1 MLKSFFD
8 RLRGKPDDEKEK
20 ELVEEDSV
28 EKAEDSKLEKEP
40 EVREELVEE
49 EKNIQAPGV
58 DEEVREDLVE
68 EEKLMQGPGELE
80 DIREESVEE
89 EKNVQASATQ
99 EDIREDLVDEEKNIQ
114 ASSIQN
120 DVRQDLMDEEKNIQA
135 PTAQEEII
143 EETKIEEKVELEEE
157 SEENVSFFGRL
168 KQGLQKTRDQLANQ
182 IDEVLAPLRKVD
194 SEMMEELEEILIT
207 SDLGVQTTMT
217 VMDTLEERIRV
228 KNIQD
233 SQEVK
238 DELVDIIIGLL
249 REKDLDHSLALESP
263 TVILVV
269 GVNGVGKTTSI
280 GKMAHRF
287 KNEGKNVLMVAA
299 DTFRA
304 AAIEQLQEWG
314 TRADVPVIAHQE
326 GSDPAAVIYDGIQAA
341 RSRKADILL
350 CDTAGRLHNKAN
362 LMNEL
367 EKINRIID
375 RDFPEAN
382 KEVYIVVDG
391 TTGQNAILQAREFK
405 SVTDVSGAIIT
416 KLDGTARGGMVIPL
430 ELEEEIPVKLIGIG
444 EQIEDLVDF
453 VQEDFVEAIIK

>member
-1 MLKSFFD
+1 MFKSFFD
-8 RLRGKPDDEKEK
+8 RLRGKTDDEKEK

-49 EKNIQAPGV
+49 EKNIQAPGLA
-58 DEEVREDLVE
+58 EEVREDLVE

-99 EDIREDLVDEEKNIQ
+99 EDIREDLVDEEKNVQ

-120 DVRQDLMDEEKNIQA
+120 DVRQDLMDQEKNIQA

-143 EETKIEEKVELEEE
+143 EETKVEEKVELEEE

-233 SQEVK
+233 SQDVK

>member
-1 MLKSFFD
+1 MFKSFFD
-8 RLRGKPDDEKEK
+8 RFRKKEDEEK
-20 ELVEEDSV
+20 ELEKDSLEESEDLEEDVLREEKIEEEKEQAVPTKIEEEKVEEKKDLQEPVEILKEKVQEEVEVSEPVEIREDKVQEEV
-28 EKAEDSKLEKEP
+28 EKSQPTEI
-40 EVREELVEE
+40 RQEEVEE
-49 EKNIQAPGV
+49 EKAQEVPTV
-58 DEEVREDLVE
+58 EVEKEEIVE
-68 EEKLMQGPGELE
+68 EP
-80 DIREESVEE
+80 EESVGF
-89 EKNVQASATQ
+89 
-99 EDIREDLVDEEKNIQ
+99 L
-114 ASSIQN
+114 
-120 DVRQDLMDEEKNIQA
+120 
-135 PTAQEEII
+135 
-143 EETKIEEKVELEEE
+143 
-157 SEENVSFFGRL
+157 GRL
-168 KQGLQKTRDQLANQ
+168 KRGLQKTRDQLASQ
-182 IDEVLAPLRKVD
+182 IDEVLAPLRTVD
-194 SEMMEELEEILIT
+194 AEMMEELEEVLIT

-217 VMDTLEERIRV
+217 VMDTLDERIRV
-228 KNIQD
+228 KNIQ
-233 SQEVK
+233 EAEKVRE
-238 DELVDIIIGLL
+238 ELLNIIIELL
-249 REKDLDHSLALESP
+249 EEKDLDNSLDLPSP
-263 TVILVV
+263 TVVLVV

-287 KNEGKNVLMVAA
+287 KNEGKKVLMVAA

-304 AAIEQLQEWG
+304 AAIEQLEEWG
-314 TRADVPVIAHQE
+314 TRANVPVIAHQE

-362 LMNEL
+362 LMSEL

>member
-1 MLKSFFD
+1 MFKSFFD
-8 RLRGKPDDEKEK
+8 RFRKKEDEEK
-20 ELVEEDSV
+20 ELEKDSLEESEDLEEDV
-28 EKAEDSKLEKEP
+28 LREEKIEEEKEQAVP
-40 EVREELVEE
+40 TKIEEEKVEE
-49 EKNIQAPGV
+49 EKDLQEPVEILKEKVQ
-58 DEEVREDLVE
+58 EEVEVSEPVEIREDKVQEEVEKSQPTEIRQEEVE
-68 EEKLMQGPGELE
+68 EEKAQEVPTVEVE
-80 DIREESVEE
+80 KEEIVEEPEESVGF
-89 EKNVQASATQ
+89 
-99 EDIREDLVDEEKNIQ
+99 L
-114 ASSIQN
+114 
-120 DVRQDLMDEEKNIQA
+120 
-135 PTAQEEII
+135 
-143 EETKIEEKVELEEE
+143 
-157 SEENVSFFGRL
+157 GRL
-168 KQGLQKTRDQLANQ
+168 KRGLQKTRDQLASQ
-182 IDEVLAPLRKVD
+182 IDEVLAPLRTVD
-194 SEMMEELEEILIT
+194 AEMMEELEEVLIT

-217 VMDTLEERIRV
+217 VMDTLDERIRV
-228 KNIQD
+228 KNIQ
-233 SQEVK
+233 EAEKVRE
-238 DELVDIIIGLL
+238 ELLNIIIELL
-249 REKDLDHSLALESP
+249 EEKDLDNSLDLPSP
-263 TVILVV
+263 TVVLVV

-304 AAIEQLQEWG
+304 AAIEQLEEWG
-314 TRADVPVIAHQE
+314 TRANVPVIAHQE

-362 LMNEL
+362 LMSEL